1 MVLECLRTLDM
12 IFLRFETGPHHTI
25 WLPLRSPGCE
35 SIRVFCLLV
44 VMQSIGGGQDVRLVW
59 DFNSAL
65 GLDSLGIW
73 RFETS
78 QVSACSAALNPKP

>member
-44 VMQSIGGGQDVRLVW
+44 VMQSIGGGAGRAL
-59 DFNSAL
+59 SL
-65 GLDSLGIW
+65 GLQFSFGFGQFGDLA
-73 RFETS
+73 
-78 QVSACSAALNPKP
+78 V